1 MVNNNLGIGEC
12 WQSSNHI
19 ATPLVQSDA
28 RTDKQFLFL
37 IRHPP
42 LYWYIVKYN
51 KRIGSYSGNN
61 AST

>member
-1 MVNNNLGIGEC
+1 MGIGEC
-12 WQSSNHI
+12 WQSSNYI

-28 RTDKQFLFL
+28 RTGKQCLFL

-42 LYWYIVKYN
+42 LYWYIVKSS
-51 KRIGSYSGNN
+51 KSIGSYSGYK